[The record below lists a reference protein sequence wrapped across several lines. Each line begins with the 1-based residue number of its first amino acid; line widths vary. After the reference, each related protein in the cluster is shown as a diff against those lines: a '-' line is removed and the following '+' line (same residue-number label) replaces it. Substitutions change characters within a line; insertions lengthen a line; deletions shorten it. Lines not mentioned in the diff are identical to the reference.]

1 MKELRVLKPG
11 IVIVDRREEKSAVP
25 SLLIKH
31 GLSVRFDVLEVGD
44 YALPGD
50 ILIERKTVNDFISSI
65 LDGRLFDQAL
75 NLSKASNN
83 PTFIIEGDIKNGLM
97 HFENVNAFWGAL
109 ASLTYDFKQI
119 VFFTNSPEETATLI
133 NVISKRKRGKEEDVW
148 VKPRKK
154 KATLNE
160 LQILVL
166 TSIPGVGLTT
176 AKRLLKNLGSLR
188 EVFNAE
194 PNVLSTAG
202 KIPAEK
208 SLKIYELINAKY
220 KEDRNEQQS
229 KIDKF

>member
-97 HFENVNAFWGAL
+97 HFENVNAFW
-109 ASLTYDFKQI
+109 
-119 VFFTNSPEETATLI
+119 
-133 NVISKRKRGKEEDVW
+133 
-148 VKPRKK
+148 
-154 KATLNE
+154 
-160 LQILVL
+160 
-166 TSIPGVGLTT
+166 
-176 AKRLLKNLGSLR
+176 
-188 EVFNAE
+188 
-194 PNVLSTAG
+194 
-202 KIPAEK
+202 
-208 SLKIYELINAKY
+208 
-220 KEDRNEQQS
+220 
-229 KIDKF
+229 

>member
-65 LDGRLFDQAL
+65 LDGRLFGQAL

-109 ASLTYDFKQI
+109 ASLTYDFKQT

-133 NVISKRKRGKEEDVW
+133 TVISRRRKGGEDVW

-154 KATLNE
+154 KATINE

-166 TSIPGVGLTT
+166 TSLPGVGPAT
-176 AKRLLKNLGSLR
+176 AKRLLKTLGSLR

-194 PNVLSTAG
+194 PSVLSTAG
-202 KIPAEK
+202 KMPAEK

-220 KEDRNEQQS
+220 MEDGGEQQS